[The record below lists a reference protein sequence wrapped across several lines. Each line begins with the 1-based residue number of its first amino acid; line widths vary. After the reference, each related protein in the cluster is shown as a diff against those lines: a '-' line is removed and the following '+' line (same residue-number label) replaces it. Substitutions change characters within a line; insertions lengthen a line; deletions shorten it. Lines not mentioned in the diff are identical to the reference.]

1 MMVGTPLAYWRT
13 HDPLWLVVWLIVD
26 KAQLPRKREPFPSS
40 GKVWGGWC
48 FRGLARHLPIWLLP
62 HQSLAWVPLPRPP
75 CYGCAE
81 AQWFAIYEPVQSK
94 VVV

>member
-48 FRGLARHLPIWLLP
+48 FRG
-62 HQSLAWVPLPRPP
+62 
-75 CYGCAE
+75 
-81 AQWFAIYEPVQSK
+81 
-94 VVV
+94 